1 MAICAEMTKMKKII
15 LILFLINIVNCYADE
30 PRYCNKFRSSNK
42 LYEFKITEVK
52 NDSILIDNVY
62 YKESREIKWG
72 LFNRITKKKIYE
84 IETIASEKTAYV
96 SNNGKYIVIINDWP
110 SETPDDNL
118 EMVSIYE
125 NGNLIKSLKLNDILN
140 CGYNISSSVSHFR
153 WTIEQP
159 KISFATKTIS
169 FVTYELN
176 EIRIDLTDGKIT
188 KTKNELVGENSLLVY
203 GKIIKNNDGNYK
215 FEVCH
220 KVFGTLSSPLIE
232 FHSEK
237 DFRPN
242 SYFTVLIENGNEINV
257 QFKKRNLNGIIL
269 NTCLTEPEK
278 FKEKYL
284 GFGKIN
290 CH

>member
-1 MAICAEMTKMKKII
+1 MKKLI

-30 PRYCNKFRSSNK
+30 PRYCNKFISSNK

-52 NDSILIDNVY
+52 NDSVLIDNIY

-84 IETIASEKTAYV
+84 IETVASEKTAYV
-96 SNNGKYIVIINDWP
+96 SNNGNDVVIINDWP

-118 EMVSIYE
+118 EMVSIYKK
-125 NGNLIKSLKLNDILN
+125 GSLVKSIKLNEILN
-140 CGYNISSSVSHFR
+140 CGYNISSSVSHFS
-153 WTIEQP
+153 WTIGDP
-159 KISFATKTIS
+159 KISFTAKNIS
-169 FVTYELN
+169 FQTYELN
-176 EIRIDLTDGKIT
+176 EIVIDLIDGKIT
-188 KTKNELVGENSLLVY
+188 ETKNKLVKENSLLVY
-203 GKIIKNNDGNYK
+203 GKIIKKNGKDYK
-215 FEVCH
+215 LEVCH
-220 KVFGTLSSPLIE
+220 KVFGTLTNTTIE

-237 DFRPN
+237 TFGTNR
-242 SYFTVLIENGNEINV
+242 YYTILIENGNEIDV
-257 QFKKRNLNGIIL
+257 QYKNLNLNNILL

-278 FKEKYL
+278 YKEKYL